1 MLIECRIAIRS
12 DNQTVIVAE
21 QQRREVQSAEECT
34 PPHTLMARLSTRV
47 LQVLQSRGLAPR
59 YFGLAANMTTRAAS
73 PCFLLSSGIATFGGD
88 ARAKGD
94 GFVLV
99 ACC

>member
-1 MLIECRIAIRS
+1 MCREGSVVVRLRI
-12 DNQTVIVAE
+12 IV
-21 QQRREVQSAEECT
+21 T
-34 PPHTLMARLSTRV
+34 FT
-47 LQVLQSRGLAPR
+47 LQSRGLAPR